1 MPVGLTSVPGKIM
14 EQILLKAILRH
25 VENRDE
31 VISSSQHGFIKGKS
45 SLTNLEAFYD
55 AVIASVDKGRA
66 TDIIYLDICK
76 AFDTVP
82 HDILVSK
89 LERNGFNG

>member
-1 MPVGLTSVPGKIM
+1 
-14 EQILLKAILRH
+14 
-25 VENRDE
+25 

-89 LERNGFNG
+89 LEINGFNG

>member
-1 MPVGLTSVPGKIM
+1 MPVGLTSVPGKIV

-45 SLTNLEAFYD
+45 SLTNLEAFCD
-55 AVIASVDKGRA
+55 RVAAFMDKGRA
-66 TDIIYLDICK
+66 TGVIYLDLCK
-76 AFDTVP
+76 AFDTRHP
-82 HDILVSK
+82 SL
-89 LERNGFNG
+89 